1 MMFRRSVDAVS
12 VNWVGVFNRLF
23 KIIDRKGTECYYSG
37 PRFIRQVQE
46 IEPDFP
52 NYSEFIEGRSQGNL
66 STTRRDYF
74 KDILIFMKEPH
85 RFELVNNI
93 LAEVGGVDPVLTSEI
108 RATMGMGVSVPSA
121 TIPSETWNATRLN
134 QFLNDMDT
142 TIADRR
148 YDRTVTLAYTCFE
161 GFLGAFLRAKD
172 KRDSYP
178 VEIIDLAKEVR
189 DHLRKVNASYP
200 GEVLNLITNAA
211 HAVDRARNRF
221 SESHFADQAEAWL
234 AIYIRDLVNTQ
245 IRLLLHFM

>member
-1 MMFRRSVDAVS
+1 VEAVS
-12 VNWVGVFNRLF
+12 VNWIGVFNRLF

-52 NYSEFIEGRSQGNL
+52 NYSEFIEGRARGDL

-85 RFELVNNI
+85 RFELVTNI
-93 LAEVGGVDPVLTSEI
+93 LSEVGIFDPILASEI
-108 RATMGMGVSVPSA
+108 RAAMGTGGSVPSA
-121 TIPSETWNATRLN
+121 TIPSETWNAIRLN
-134 QFLNDMDT
+134 QFLNDMDI
-142 TIADRR
+142 TIADRK
-148 YDRTVTLAYTCFE
+148 YERTVTLAYTCFE

-172 KRDSYP
+172 KRESYP

-189 DHLRKVNASYP
+189 EYLRSTIDSYP
-200 GEVLNLITNAA
+200 GEVLNLFTQAA

-221 SESHFADQAEAWL
+221 SESHFGDQAEAWL